1 MDDRQQ
7 KGTRRQVVAG
17 VGVGVGTVG
26 ALAVAASLLPGVRDA
41 LPGAAST
48 PDLSKRNTDG
58 GYRTSEHVLRYYQT
72 TRI

>member
-17 VGVGVGTVG
+17 VGVTG
-26 ALAVAASLLPGVRDA
+26 ALAVAATLIPGVRES

-48 PDLSKRNTDG
+48 PDLSKRSTDG